1 MAIAPIAAI
10 GSAMAAAVNPVV
22 QPGPAVQQV
31 SGTGFGDLL
40 ANGLAGVDAKVAKAD
55 ALMKSF
61 ALGEAV
67 PVHQVTI
74 ALEEARIAVELAV
87 QVRERLTESY
97 RSFMNMQL

>member
-1 MAIAPIAAI
+1 MAIIPIGAI
-10 GSAMAAAVNPVV
+10 AGGTPALSGSAMVPSRITP
-22 QPGPAVQQV
+22 QT
-31 SGTGFGDLL
+31 TGGSFTDLL
-40 ANGLAGVDAKVAKAD
+40 TNGLAAVDVKVNRAD
-55 ALMKSF
+55 ALMNAY

-74 ALEEARIAVELAV
+74 AMEEARIAVELAV

>member
-1 MAIAPIAAI
+1 MAIAPIGAI
-10 GSAMAAAVNPVV
+10 GSTMAAAVSPV
-22 QPGPAVQQV
+22 PLPSHAPPQV
-31 SGTGFGDLL
+31 SGTGFADLL
-40 ANGLAGVDAKVAKAD
+40 ANGLGGVDAKVAKAD